1 MSALAYAGWL
11 SACARRA
18 ACLGRPRPPH
28 AAIGARRR
36 RGPRAARAA
45 VRGAAG
51 AARARRCER
60 AAAIDLE
67 LRRAALA
74 LDDLVAAGRGGRA
87 RGRSQLVDVGALLD
101 DGAEAWGRWPRRS
114 ACSLS
119 VEPLRGRALVRA
131 DPLRLAQACGN
142 LVANALEHGGSPV
155 RVRGRVV
162 AGRVRI
168 EVSDAGPGLPAPV
181 EPPAGSPAAAEAA
194 GREAAASHRRPHRP
208 RPRRPPLVAP
218 SSRGACLVI
227 ELPSADAARRRSS
240 RSVST
245 LALRP
250 DLEARHPPDPARSE
264 LAPGSKPARLRRLRD
279 PDLPED
285 PTRPPVRRPPDP
297 PASSPRRPMT
307 RRRRGALLIGLALA
321 LGGLAASDV
330 GRREAAVRAQLA
342 PLVDVV
348 VAGRD
353 LPPRRRLATADLAL
367 RRIPARYA
375 PVGAAS
381 VPEEVVGRRLELRGP
396 ARRVPR
402 RGPARGRVGAR
413 ARRGCAA
420 GSARSRSRAP
430 GRPSSSSRARGSTSS
445 WCPSGRRAARAVG
458 RAGARGPPAR
468 RGGRRRRGRARRR
481 HAAGDGDAGARAV
494 VARGG
499 RARGPAARPHRA
511 EGRVPGARR
520 LWAA

>member
-11 SACARRA
+11 FALCA
-18 ACLGRPRPPH
+18 ACGFS
-28 AAIGARRR
+28 AARLRLTRQSELVADA
-36 RGPRAARAA
+36 GPRAARAA

-51 AARARRCER
+51 AARDRRCRARSTSSSGARRWR
-60 AAAIDLE
+60 STISWPPAAAAARAGAPSSWTSGRCSTTA
-67 LRRAALA
+67 RRP
-74 LDDLVAAGRGGRA
+74 GR
-87 RGRSQLVDVGALLD
+87 
-101 DGAEAWGRWPRRS
+101 RWPRRS
-114 ACSLS
+114 ESSLS

-168 EVSDAGPGLPAPV
+168 EVSDAGPGLPEPVSRLIARRRRGAPR
-181 EPPAGSPAAAEAA
+181 GRGLTIAARIARDHG
-194 GREAAASHRRPHRP
+194 GRLSS
-208 RPRRPPLVAP
+208 AP

-227 ELPSADAARRRSS
+227 ELPSADAAPAIEPFPPSRFDPSWRPDTRPIPLDPSWRPRDPTSAVRPAPAAPPTGS
-240 RSVST
+240 RSG
-245 LALRP
+245 
-250 DLEARHPPDPARSE
+250 PA
-264 LAPGSKPARLRRLRD
+264 
-279 PDLPED
+279 
-285 PTRPPVRRPPDP
+285 
-297 PASSPRRPMT
+297 ASSPRRPMT

-353 LPPRRRLATADLAL
+353 LPPRRRLATSDLAL

-381 VPEEVVGRRLELRGP
+381 VPEEVVGRRLTSAAPRG
-396 ARRVPR
+396 RVPR

-413 ARRGCAA
+413 PGEDAPGGARGRGRGRRLARARRRGRA
-420 GSARSRSRAP
+420 GRRRRGA
-430 GRPSSSSRARGSTSS
+430 RAR
-445 WCPSGRRAARAVG
+445 RRAARAVG

-481 HAAGDGDAGARAV
+481 HAAGDGDAGARA
-494 VARGG
+494 RRRSR
-499 RARGPAARPHRA
+499 RARARSGCSPGPP